1 MQRNAHHP
9 RDHKHETNKDFV
21 SISDG
26 TGLWY
31 EHNIMHNNKFNFICQ
46 VCSSSLSR
54 LECAAS
60 QGIMAMELEDRI
72 CIQRSCHTLGCIFDA
87 LFIFYRFEPEK
98 FWKQN
103 GIEYNAITGVIICT
117 KKFFLKTISLYHN
130 SVSSKQ
136 NT

>member
-1 MQRNAHHP
+1 MSITLCII
-9 RDHKHETNKDFV
+9 TNL
-21 SISDG
+21 
-26 TGLWY
+26 T
-31 EHNIMHNNKFNFICQ
+31 
-46 VCSSSLSR
+46 SSVK
-54 LECAAS
+54 CAAVAYLAS
-60 QGIMAMELEDRI
+60 NVQHLKVLWRWNWKIVFVF
-72 CIQRSCHTLGCIFDA
+72 QSCHTLGCIFDA
-87 LFIFYRFEPEK
+87 LFIFYRYEPEK